1 MFERCPS
8 LTACLVVATFGM
20 QALLYS
26 SPAISAE
33 TAQLPFDPPIGSAAE
48 WYKAD
53 WVLMHTPGEELLF
66 GLLHPEA
73 ALFEDV
79 FSIEEA
85 GKEHRHYMAILEKQ
99 GARVVTVRDL
109 LLRDTADPDG
119 EGRRD
124 LLSLAERAVTLDL
137 SALKPEEADK
147 QRTYFR
153 DSLRKQSPESLVRT
167 ILLRPTI
174 RLRVDPAAAS
184 ASYNLTAIYEA
195 SPLMNLYFTRDQ
207 LITTAKGVV
216 IGRMARPQRLY
227 ETEVL
232 RLVLKKL
239 GVAPLLEVQGEGR
252 LEGGDFLPAGR
263 RAFLGQGIRT
273 NQQALEQLLTADAFG
288 ADEVIAVKDGW
299 KQQQEMH
306 LDTYFNIADE
316 GTAVLIQDRYD
327 CAGSPKCL
335 TADLWRRNG
344 TGGYEKQEEGVDFV
358 RLLGRLGFTIIPV
371 SVKDQALYGIN
382 FLTIGR
388 HKIIGVDGV
397 SAEYKDALAQAG
409 IEATWIPFEHMKRG
423 YGAAHCTT
431 QVLRRAP

>member
-1 MFERCPS
+1 
-8 LTACLVVATFGM
+8 
-20 QALLYS
+20 
-26 SPAISAE
+26 
-33 TAQLPFDPPIGSAAE
+33 
-48 WYKAD
+48 
-53 WVLMHTPGEELLF
+53 
-66 GLLHPEA
+66 
-73 ALFEDV
+73 
-79 FSIEEA
+79 
-85 GKEHRHYMAILEKQ
+85 
-99 GARVVTVRDL
+99 
-109 LLRDTADPDG
+109 
-119 EGRRD
+119 
-124 LLSLAERAVTLDL
+124 
-137 SALKPEEADK
+137 
-147 QRTYFR
+147 
-153 DSLRKQSPESLVRT
+153 
-167 ILLRPTI
+167 
-174 RLRVDPAAAS
+174 
-184 ASYNLTAIYEA
+184 LTAIYEA

-239 GVAPLLEVQGEGR
+239 GVTPLLEVQGEGR

-316 GTAVLIQDRYD
+316 GIAVLIQDRYD

-344 TGGYEKQEEGVDFV
+344 KGSYEKQEGGVDFV
-358 RLLGRLGFTIIPV
+358 SLLGRLGFTIIPV

-388 HKIIGVDGV
+388 HSIIGVDGV
-397 SAEYKDALAQAG
+397 SPEYKDALAQAG

-431 QVLRRAP
+431 QVLRRVP